1 MIIGDGVRLRG
12 IDQGDLPLFVRWLN
26 DPEVRQYL
34 ALYAPQSNAQEEKW
48 FENLEKLSIA
58 EQPLMMEVWHDQKWK
73 AIGDIS
79 FVAVD
84 QQARNAEVGLFIGE
98 KEFWGKGIGT
108 QTLAL
113 MLDYGFFTLNFHR
126 IYLRV
131 YALNV
136 RGIHCYEK
144 VGFKHEGKMRE
155 AAYLDGEYIDI
166 LWMGILKDEWKRK
179 GS

>member
-1 MIIGDGVRLRG
+1 MIIGEGIRLRG
-12 IDQGDLPLFVRWLN
+12 IDQGDLPLFVSWLN

-34 ALYAPQSNAQEEKW
+34 SLYAPLSNAQEEKW
-48 FENLEKLSIA
+48 FESLDKLSIA
-58 EQPLMMEVWHDQKWK
+58 EQPLMIEASHEQKWK
-73 AIGDIS
+73 AVGDIS
-79 FVAVD
+79 FIAVD
-84 QQARNAEVGLFIGE
+84 QRARNAELGLFIGE
-98 KEFWGKGIGT
+98 KDFWGKGIGT
-108 QTLAL
+108 QVLSL

-131 YALNV
+131 YALNE

-144 VGFKHEGKMRE
+144 VGFKHEGRMRE
-155 AAYLDGEYIDI
+155 AAYLGGEYVDI